1 MKGFGIISLG
11 TTEVVLNHGI
21 ITYVLFMDGIG
32 NDSVR
37 VVDTYRSV
45 HVSEGRNVAAMCVQ
59 LFLESDERAFTKC
72 SALTSSAAA
81 LRLYLHNSVRIRVIA
96 NNVTYYLPIS
106 LARDILLILVE
117 A

>member
-1 MKGFGIISLG
+1 VKGFGIISLG

-59 LFLESDERAFTKC
+59 LFFGPNRRVMNER
-72 SALTSSAAA
+72 SP
-81 LRLYLHNSVRIRVIA
+81 
-96 NNVTYYLPIS
+96 NVQL
-106 LARDILLILVE
+106 
-117 A
+117 